1 VALSFHNADHGFRC
15 PNRKLLRKWVYLMV
29 DRHKRKVGALSV
41 IFCSDAYLLKMNQE
55 HLQHDYYTDIITF
68 DYSSG
73 DEISGDLFI
82 SVDRVRDNA
91 KQHKQLF
98 FSELTRVIAHG
109 HLHLIGFKDK
119 TKSQQMEMR
128 AQEAIWMSAFQ
139 KHKP

>member
-1 VALSFHNADHGFRC
+1 
-15 PNRKLLRKWVYLMV
+15 M
-29 DRHKRKVGALSV
+29 

-98 FSELTRVIAHG
+98 FSELVRVIAHG

-119 TKSQQMEMR
+119 TKSQQLEMR